1 VLTASLAFDII
12 DRIGGGTLGIDPP
25 EWVKTQIVVPLVDPP
40 GVWFAFNMICMLML
54 CAAVAAAAAFVRR
67 GTGGLLH
74 LRCEQDVVAN
84 KGAV

>member
-12 DRIGGGTLGIDPP
+12 DRIGGGTL
-25 EWVKTQIVVPLVDPP
+25 